1 MKMKVE
7 FEPVGK
13 NTVGETVVFKVKPR
27 HLVQFED
34 EVGVFSE
41 TAKSAYT
48 LAWMASDTQKPFKEW
63 LATVEDI
70 ETIGVEQATPPAAE
84 GESEGEGEAV
94 PTS

>member
-7 FEPVGK
+7 FE
-13 NTVGETVVFKVKPR
+13 TGETVVFKVKPR

-34 EVGVFSE
+34 EVGQFSE

-63 LATVEDI
+63 LAGVEDI
-70 ETIGVEQATPPAAE
+70 ETVGAEEAKAPAAE
-84 GESEGEGEAV
+84 GEVEGEPV
-94 PTS
+94 PTE